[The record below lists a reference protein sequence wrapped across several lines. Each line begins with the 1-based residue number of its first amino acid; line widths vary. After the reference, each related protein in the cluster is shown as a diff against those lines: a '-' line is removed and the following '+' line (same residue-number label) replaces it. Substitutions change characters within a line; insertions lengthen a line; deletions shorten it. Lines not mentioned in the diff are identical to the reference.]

1 MRLLRLLDVA
11 EIQNQA
17 DQAEQKSIQKT
28 PEAAKEGGVISAQ
41 PNQEIHGQ
49 AFAVTHAND
58 LRPSDPSLIATK
70 DGETLEE
77 YRARVKAIK
86 ENPFVLV
93 DSQTE
98 KTKVFEHP
106 AGQAVEQMPSLP
118 GSALTKPPFNSSV
131 KLNMQI
137 TNVPEVS
144 QPVKPEELLQHADKT
159 FAAGAQAVKPVKT
172 YMAQPNA
179 VTDSLLQIGP
189 SLDNTVNYFANT
201 PAYQVAGDVQ
211 AIVGSTGAAI
221 GGALDHAMTSDERAN
236 AAGSIMPMF
245 FFEGGKEPIN
255 PETIE
260 QMGLEGMSEAELKA
274 LGIEKRAKKAI
285 EIGEQREA
293 LEIAQ
298 QKLIAESVDEKL
310 TNYLLD
316 PNHPRQKAKWFESV
330 MGFTLEN
337 KEQLA
342 RQIKLEP
349 KYLRPSQTNDWGIM
363 YEQPTTI
370 VGANGRVLEN
380 CKIYWLQDPKT
391 GLFEFKNLLLPK
403 KK

>member
-1 MRLLRLLDVA
+1 MA
-11 EIQNQA
+11 EIQKPA
-17 DQAEQKSIQKT
+17 DQAEKVSVQKT

-41 PNQEIHGQ
+41 QNQEVHGQ

-77 YRARVKAIK
+77 YRARVAAIK

-93 DSQTE
+93 DSE
-98 KTKVFEHP
+98 KESPKVFEHR
-106 AGQAVEQMPSLP
+106 AGQAVEQMPPLP
-118 GSALTKPPFNSSV
+118 GALTKPPFNSSV

-144 QPVKPEELLQHADKT
+144 QPVKPGEFLQHADRT
-159 FAAGAQAVKPVKT
+159 FEAGAQAVKPIKT

-189 SLDNTVNYFANT
+189 ALDNTVNYFANT

-221 GGALDHAMTSDERAN
+221 EGALDHSMTSDERAKT
-236 AAGSIMPMF
+236 AGSIMPMF
-245 FFEGGKEPIN
+245 FFDGGKEPIN

-260 QMGLEGMSEAELKA
+260 QMGLEGMTETELKA

-316 PNHPRQKAKWFESV
+316 PSHPRQKARWFESV

-337 KEQLA
+337 KDQLA
-342 RQIKLEP
+342 RQIKLDP

-370 VGANGRVLEN
+370 IGANGRVLEN

-391 GLFEFKNLLLPK
+391 GLFEFKNLLLQK